1 MTWLWNGVYMM
12 ARVPALTGARVP
24 AVMRTVLLL
33 LCLGV
38 AASATDPVPGIL
50 WAAPVA
56 VVAALSS
63 LPKHSRR
70 WSLLAAAT
78 EGLVTGLAIGT
89 TGFDNSPFLP
99 YLIAPA
105 FGAGLTAG
113 LPGGVLALGTAAAAL
128 LASPVLADES
138 LTPGHASTASQWVV
152 LSLLVAAVASWIRAV
167 LAEADERRDTHAA
180 QVEALRLL
188 TQLRDVA
195 RELPGTLDPTT
206 SAEAMLGRARI
217 LHRFDHGSVL
227 VAVAGSQQLTVVAR
241 IGTERPQWNLSLSG
255 RSLLSTVW
263 HSQTALVL
271 GHRLP
276 RSGRDQLSGSALVI
290 PLLSADRTVAL
301 IVLESGVA
309 QAFTN
314 QAATDVADAVSDL
327 TLQLQTGLVFDEVRE
342 LATHEERRRLAREI
356 HDGIAQE
363 LASLA
368 YSLDTVAA
376 DTVGHPVA
384 PQVDTIRDEV
394 RRLVTELRMSLFD
407 LRSDVDPDEGLG
419 AAIGRHVRAVGTASG
434 MTVHLSL
441 NEGPVRLAAETEAEL
456 LRIVQEAVANAR
468 KHSRASNLWVTCTV
482 EPPGAL
488 VSVEDDGLGVPGDIG
503 VGSHGLAIMRERAA
517 RIRADIVVEP
527 RSPTGTRVALT
538 LGKVPT

>member
-1 MTWLWNGVYMM
+1 MKAT
-12 ARVPALTGARVP
+12 VPLLTGARVP
-24 AVMRTVLLL
+24 TVMRTVLLL
-33 LCLGV
+33 LCVSV
-38 AASATDPVPGIL
+38 AASGKNPAPDIL
-50 WAAPVA
+50 WAVPLV
-56 VVAALSS
+56 VVAAASS
-63 LPKHSRR
+63 LPQHRR
-70 WSLLAAAT
+70 LWSLVAAGT
-78 EGLVTGLAIGT
+78 EGLVTGIAIGT

-105 FGAGLTAG
+105 FGAGLSAG
-113 LPGGVLALGTAAAAL
+113 LPGGILALGTAAAAL
-128 LASPVLADES
+128 LTSPRLVNQS
-138 LTPGHASTASQWVV
+138 LTPGNASTASQWVV

-167 LAEADERRDTHAA
+167 LAEADQRRDTHAA

-206 SAEAMLGRARI
+206 SAEAMLGRARA
-217 LHRFDHGSVL
+217 LHRFDQGTVL
-227 VAVAGSQQLTVVAR
+227 VAVAGSHQLTVVAR
-241 IGTERPQWNLSLSG
+241 MGAGRPQWNLSLSG
-255 RSLLSTVW
+255 RSLLSTAW
-263 HSQTALVL
+263 HSQMPIVQ

-276 RSGRDQLSGSALVI
+276 RSGRGELAGSALVI
-290 PLLSADRTVAL
+290 PLLSAARTVAL

-309 QAFTN
+309 QAFSSE
-314 QAATDVADAVSDL
+314 AATEIADAVSDL

-376 DTVGHPVA
+376 DTVGHVVA

-468 KHSRASNLWVTCTV
+468 KHSRARNLWVTCTV

-527 RSPTGTRVALT
+527 RSPSGTRVALT